1 MGEYCTL
8 IKTCVQIMPWISNV
22 ISMHVRWG
30 IRQVDTA
37 PLQLPTPAVSLISN
51 CCVFLQVL
59 PIKTVRWVLLGLFR
73 SIALGKASKFS
84 DVVLNAKYGTVST
97 SDIATKLIVMWFSKY
112 NVTGTHSDTSCPC
125 FGVTLEK
132 PKVRKRSEE
141 AKRRKTQEREEDLS
155 VIHMC

>member
-1 MGEYCTL
+1 
-8 IKTCVQIMPWISNV
+8 MPWISNV

-73 SIALGKASKFS
+73 SIALGKANNNNSKI
-84 DVVLNAKYGTVST
+84 T
-97 SDIATKLIVMWFSKY
+97 
-112 NVTGTHSDTSCPC
+112 
-125 FGVTLEK
+125 
-132 PKVRKRSEE
+132 
-141 AKRRKTQEREEDLS
+141 
-155 VIHMC
+155 